1 MCIFHISTEGFKVP
15 CADTSSEC
23 LKRSLQ
29 EVYPQFIHGIPE
41 LGLTSLDPFEV
52 DSLVLKLPGELT
64 LELKDAYA
72 KGLQKCNVD
81 YIRYVRNMFYI
92 VIVSY
97 IQIFTFT
104 NVYK

>member
-1 MCIFHISTEGFKVP
+1 MP

-29 EVYPQFIHGIPE
+29 EVYPEFINGIPE

-64 LELKDAYA
+64 LEFKDAYA

-81 YIRYVRNMFYI
+81 YVRYVRNMFYI
-92 VIVSY
+92 SCLIN
-97 IQIFTFT
+97 I
-104 NVYK
+104 YKSLHLQL